1 MWWFRVFTLALASTE
16 LAAQQVGAPT
26 RARENVVAITHVT
39 VINVVTGAEL
49 RDWTVLVRDR
59 RIATMDTA
67 PQVRVP
73 AGTRRVD
80 GTGRFLI
87 PGLWDMHVH
96 LPGDRLVRTNMFP
109 LFIAN
114 GITGV
119 RDMWGDCDTICAAD
133 DLDNDRPV
141 SAAVVHRWKHDIGS
155 GALIGPRLVA
165 ASAIFDGP
173 SPDNPGSY
181 AIHSPD
187 EARDRVRLAKQHQ
200 VDFIKVLSGL
210 SRESYLAIV
219 DEARRQGLSVAGHVP
234 YEMTAL
240 EVSNAG
246 QRSIE
251 HTADVD
257 GFGSYGDRGASC
269 SDRPD
274 AVRDALSATRSN
286 QDTTAAARARL
297 RIAYLRTLTES
308 YSESL
313 CARLFAQFAR
323 NDTWR
328 VLTLLVERNGDMR
341 RLGDTLLALDPR
353 LRYVD
358 PPTLKAWRQQA
369 PIDARSRRTGD
380 DSAAFLELVRIR
392 LALPGA
398 MQRAGVHLL
407 AGTDEP
413 NPWVIPGFSLHEE
426 LALLVNGGLTPLEAL
441 QTATINPARFL
452 RATDSLGVVAPGKL
466 ADLVLLDADPLM
478 DIHNTS
484 RIEAVIVN
492 GRYFARPA
500 LNELLAG
507 AARAADATAR

>member
-1 MWWFRVFTLALASTE
+1 MWVFWVFPLTLSSTM
-16 LAAQQVGAPT
+16 LAAQQVGAP
-26 RARENVVAITHVT
+26 RENAVAITHVT
-39 VINVVTGAEL
+39 VIDVVTGAEL
-49 RDWTVLVRDR
+49 PDRTLLVRDHH
-59 RIATMDTA
+59 IVTVDTT
-67 PQVRVP
+67 PRVRVP
-73 AGTRRVD
+73 AGARRVD

-87 PGLWDMHVH
+87 PGLWDMHAH
-96 LPGDRLVRTNMFP
+96 FGGDRLARTNTFP

-114 GITGV
+114 GITGA
-119 RDMWGDCDTICAAD
+119 RDMWGDCDSICATSAR
-133 DLDNDRPV
+133 DNDRPV
-141 SAAVVHRWKHDIGS
+141 SAATVRRWKHDIGS

-173 SPDNPGSY
+173 SPEFPGSY
-181 AIHSPD
+181 AIHSPE
-187 EARDRVRLAKQHQ
+187 EARNRVRLAKQHR
-200 VDFIKVLSGL
+200 VDFIKVLVGL

-219 DEARRQGLSVAGHVP
+219 DEAKRQGLSVAGHVP
-234 YEMTAL
+234 YEMTAV

-257 GFGSYGDRGASC
+257 GFGSYGYRGASC

-274 AVRDALSATRSN
+274 AVRDALTAARTTR
-286 QDTTAAARARL
+286 DTTTAELRRL
-297 RIAYLRTLTES
+297 RLAYLRALTES

-313 CARLFAQFAR
+313 CARLFAQFVR

-328 VLTLLVERNGDMR
+328 VLTLVAERIADMA
-341 RLGDTLLALDPR
+341 RLGDTLPAADPR
-353 LRYVD
+353 LQYVD
-358 PPTLKAWRQQA
+358 PATHEAWLRA
-369 PIDARSRRTGD
+369 VPLDAHSQRTGE
-380 DSAAFLELVRIR
+380 DSALFLAFVRIR

-398 MQRAGVHLL
+398 MQRAGVQLL

-426 LALLVNGGLTPLEAL
+426 LALLADGGLTPLEAL

-478 DIHNTS
+478 DIRNTS
-484 RIEAVIVN
+484 RIAAVIVN

-500 LNELLAG
+500 LNEMLAG
-507 AARAADATAR
+507 AARAAGATSR